1 MHRIFPKIKIISIFF
16 LICLF
21 FSLIKAGV
29 LAQEE
34 GPVNVTNTETKTYEA
49 LIQKIDEEKEI
60 EIMGAKQLYQKL
72 ELTIT
77 NTEKKGQKITVI
89 NGNEPMANVI
99 KYNLNDR
106 VFVSESTDADGKKI
120 FVITDFIRKD
130 SIFLLVIIFTIATL
144 IVARWKGFSSILGMI
159 FTFWILFSFVLPK
172 MLQGGNPV
180 LIALIASIFII
191 PITFYLSHGL
201 NKKTTVAIL
210 GSIISLLIT
219 SILAYIF
226 IKLGHLTGLSSEE
239 AGMLSLDKN
248 GILNMKGILLA
259 GIMIG
264 ALGVLD
270 DITVSQAAVVS
281 ELSSTAK
288 LTKVK
293 DLYSKGMNIGRD
305 HITSMVNTLILAYGG
320 AALPLLLIFINNP
333 HPFTEVI
340 NFEIVAE
347 EIIKTLV
354 GSIGLVLAVPI
365 TTIIAARWFKK

>member
-1 MHRIFPKIKIISIFF
+1 MYRIFPKIKIVLVLF
-16 LICLF
+16 CLF
-21 FSLIKAGV
+21 FGLTKTVIF
-29 LAQEE
+29 AQEE
-34 GPVNVTNTETKTYEA
+34 TTANPVNTETKNYEA
-49 LIQKIDEEKEI
+49 IIQKIDEEKEI

-72 ELTIT
+72 ELLIT
-77 NTEKKGQKITVI
+77 SAEKKGQKITII
-89 NGNEPMANVI
+89 NGNEPMANVTR
-99 KYNLNDR
+99 YSLNDR
-106 VFVSESTDADGKKI
+106 VYVSESTDADGKKI

-130 SIFLLVIIFTIATL
+130 SIFLLTIIFVIATL
-144 IVARWKGFSSILGMI
+144 IVARWKGFSSILGMA
-159 FTFWILFSFVLPK
+159 FTFWILFSYVLPK
-172 MLQGGNPV
+172 MLQGSNPV

-191 PITFYLSHGL
+191 PVTFYLSHGL

-248 GILNMKGILLA
+248 GVLNMKGILLG

-281 ELSSTAK
+281 ELSATAK